1 MIEPFIKIEKIE
13 KSFFVDGKKSEVLKN
28 ISFDVEKAEFVC
40 IVGPSGCGKSTLLR
54 LISDLMPATSGT
66 IDKPA
71 ESKISMVFQ
80 NFALFPWLTVEE
92 NVAFG
97 LKMSG
102 GKTKEIEESA
112 RKFIDE
118 MGLTGMEQKHPR
130 ELSGG
135 MKQRVGIARA
145 LAVEPNILL
154 LDEPFS
160 ALDVFTATRL
170 RKDLLNI
177 WQKTGL
183 TIIMVS
189 HLVEEAV
196 ELADRVIVMSS
207 NPGRIKKTIDIGL
220 SRPRNTRSDKFFDY
234 VDEIQNSINF

>member
-1 MIEPFIKIEKIE
+1 MIEPIVKIEKIG
-13 KSFFVDGKKSEVLKN
+13 KSFFVDNKKSNVLKD
-28 ISFDVEKAEFVC
+28 ISFEVRKGEFVC

-54 LISDLMPATSGT
+54 LISNLMPATSGK

-71 ESKISMVFQ
+71 ESKIAMVFQ

-97 LKMSG
+97 LKMNRV
-102 GKTKEIEESA
+102 KTKEIEETA
-112 RKFIDE
+112 ERFIDE
-118 MGLTGMEQKHPR
+118 MGLTGMGQKHPR

-135 MKQRVGIARA
+135 MKQRDGIARA

-160 ALDVFTATRL
+160 ALDVFTAKRL
-170 RKDLLNI
+170 RQDLLNI
-177 WQKTGL
+177 WQKNNL

-207 NPGRIKKTIDIGL
+207 NPGRIKKTVAIDL
-220 SRPRNTRSDKFFDY
+220 PRPRNTRSDKFFTY
-234 VDEIQNSINF
+234 VDEIQDSISF